1 MICVSS
7 QPSPTR
13 LDAQFHGGRVL
24 PVPVPG
30 HTPVPPRV
38 LLPQVAH
45 HHGVGPTVLLTAADP
60 YAPFVGLVHK
70 PVCVH
75 QQGAASLLPP
85 AQVLGGVAAHGV
97 VVAPEG
103 Q

>member
-1 MICVSS
+1 M
-7 QPSPTR
+7 
-13 LDAQFHGGRVL
+13 L

-38 LLPQVAH
+38 LLSQVAH